1 MWLWH
6 IDTFDFGNIQHFKL
20 PTAGITLLGF
30 LLDRG
35 FFRPAPGLA
44 PPLPPVLFDFVG
56 TFFTAFRS
64 GSFITLLI
72 SPFLRTLPRAV
83 ARLIG
88 HRD

>member
-1 MWLWH
+1 MRLRH
-6 IDTFDFGNIQHFKL
+6 IDTFDFGNIQHFKF
-20 PTAGITLLGF
+20 PTAGITLFGF
-30 LLDRG
+30 LLDSG
-35 FFRPAPGLA
+35 FFSSRTGSRTASA
-44 PPLPPVLFDFVG
+44 ACIIRFCWHC
-56 TFFTAFRS
+56 FTAFRS